1 MNAKR
6 RRANFTIGL
15 FAGSASPSLR
25 VERHIRNPVKTRNPP
40 KTRRIHSNCSMSAAP
55 MRIITRRITSAPMTP
70 QKSTRYWRWPGI
82 AKAVKTRLKTKTLS
96 TDSDSS
102 IR

>member
-1 MNAKR
+1 MNGKR
-6 RRANFTIGL
+6 RRANFTMAL
-15 FAGSASPSLR
+15 FAGSASSSLR

-40 KTRRIHSNCSMSAAP
+40 KTRRIHSKRSISAAP
-55 MRIITRRITSAPMTP
+55 TTIMTKRITSAPMTP
-70 QKSTRYWRWPGI
+70 QKRTRYWRWPGI
-82 AKAVKTRLKTKTLS
+82 AKAAKTRLKTKTLS